1 MEVYEK
7 INEIIKQK
15 KLTKRAFANILINLK
30 PQLKITGE
38 TPVEGTIYGY
48 LSGKIS
54 IPIELIPYI
63 SEALDITEQELF
75 YTKESTKKKC
85 IKYLIDN
92 SGSSGLEELS
102 RYINSR
108 ITQNINVN
116 YGHVVMSN
124 RELKNSKI
132 EELIELMEF
141 APPSFLDKV
150 IVKLREYK
158 NISEDFL

>member
-7 INEIIKQK
+7 VNEIIREKR
-15 KLTKRAFANILINLK
+15 LTKRAFASILRNLDAK
-30 PQLKITGE
+30 LKITGE
-38 TPVEGTIYGY
+38 IPSENTIYGY

-75 YTKESTKKKC
+75 DSSESTKKQC

-92 SGSSGLEELS
+92 TDSGGLEELG

-116 YGHVVMSN
+116 YGNVIMSN

-132 EELIELMEF
+132 DELIDLMEF
-141 APPSFLDKV
+141 SPPNFLDKV
-150 IVKLREYK
+150 IGKLKEYK

>member
-7 INEIIKQK
+7 INEIIKQR
-15 KLTKRAFANILINLK
+15 KLTKRAFSTTLRNLDAK
-30 PQLKITGE
+30 LKITGDIPSE
-38 TPVEGTIYGY
+38 NTVYGY

-92 SGSSGLEELS
+92 TGSSGLEELS
-102 RYINSR
+102 RYVNSR

-124 RELKNSKI
+124 RELKNGKI

-141 APPSFLDKV
+141 APPNFLDKV
-150 IVKLREYK
+150 IDKLKEYK